1 MIRKFQIN
9 ELETVMEIWLD
20 TNIKAH
26 DFINSSYWQKNYD
39 LVKEMLPDAT
49 IFVYEDNNQIQ
60 GFIGLM
66 DNYIAGIFIN
76 SNSQSKGIGKALL
89 NYVKESKS
97 ELLLQVYKKNVR
109 AANFYLREDFIVS
122 KEQIDENT
130 DEIELVMN
138 WIRWAYY
145 ETDK

>member
-1 MIRKFQIN
+1 MIRKFEIN

-20 TNIKAH
+20 TNIRAH
-26 DFINSSYWQKNYD
+26 DFINISYWQRNYD

-49 IFVYEDNNQIQ
+49 IFVYEDNSKIQ

-66 DNYIAGIFIN
+66 DNYIAGIFVN

-89 NYVKESKS
+89 NYAKENKS

-109 AANFYLREDFIVS
+109 AINFYLRQDFVVL

-130 DEIELVMN
+130 DEVELVMN
-138 WIRWAYY
+138 WTR
-145 ETDK
+145 